1 MPAQPSPPAQID
13 VSVET
18 AYVDGQSEPQEN
30 RYVFAYTVT
39 ITNRGPEAARLVSRH
54 WIITDANNDV
64 REVRGLGVVG
74 EHPHLAPDESFTYTS
89 GAILETP
96 VGHMH
101 GSYQM
106 VTDAGDQFDAD
117 IPAFNL
123 SIPGALH

>member
-1 MPAQPSPPAQID
+1 MSVTPEPPTQVE
-13 VSVET
+13 VSVKST
-18 AYVDGQSEPQEN
+18 YLDGQSAPEEH

-39 ITNRGPEAARLVSRH
+39 ITNRGPRAARLVSRH

-74 EHPHLAPDESFTYTS
+74 EHPHLAPEESFTYTS
-89 GAILETP
+89 GAVLETP
-96 VGHMH
+96 VGHMQ

-106 VTDAGDQFDAD
+106 VTDDGDQFDAA